1 LTIVL
6 LASWLLTTRCTCL
19 ALVHQCLRF
28 IAENRCEETGREAS
42 CDAGCDAGCEAGCET
57 GCEAGCEENGCEVGC
72 EVRSSHRAA
81 SQVCFCVAGPALC
94 GREVDCRVC
103 GCEYGLDVAASM
115 GNLVRCHRCN
125 TGYTMLRLSVGR
137 MP

>member
-1 LTIVL
+1 MVL
-6 LASWLLTTRCTCL
+6 LASWLLATRCTCL
-19 ALVHQCLRF
+19 AL
-28 IAENRCEETGREAS
+28 AK
-42 CDAGCDAGCEAGCET
+42 CEAGCET
-57 GCEAGCEENGCEVGC
+57 GCEAGCEENGCEAGC
-72 EVRSSHRAA
+72 E
-81 SQVCFCVAGPALC
+81 LC

-103 GCEYGLDVAASM
+103 GCEYGLDAAASM

>member
-1 LTIVL
+1 MVL

-42 CDAGCDAGCEAGCET
+42 CDAGCEADYEAGCET
-57 GCEAGCEENGCEVGC
+57 GCEAGCEENGCEAGC

-81 SQVCFCVAGPALC
+81 SQVCFCAAGPALC

-103 GCEYGLDVAASM
+103 GCEYGLDAAASM

>member
-1 LTIVL
+1 MVL

-42 CDAGCDAGCEAGCET
+42 CDAGCEAGYEAGCET
-57 GCEAGCEENGCEVGC
+57 GCEAGCEENGCEAGC

-81 SQVCFCVAGPALC
+81 SHVCFCAAGPALC

-103 GCEYGLDVAASM
+103 GCEYGLDAAASM
-115 GNLVRCHRCN
+115 GKLVRCHRCN

>member
-1 LTIVL
+1 LTIVR
-6 LASWLLTTRCTCL
+6 LASSLLTTRCTCL

-57 GCEAGCEENGCEVGC
+57 GCEAGCEEM
-72 EVRSSHRAA
+72 AA
-81 SQVCFCVAGPALC
+81 RYASALLDQLC
-94 GREVDCRVC
+94 GREVVCRVC

-115 GNLVRCHRCN
+115 GNLVRCHLW
-125 TGYTMLRLSVGR
+125 TSYVAARLSAEYVAASMG
-137 MP
+137 